1 MRALL
6 DTSDRSRFRIS
17 EEDLP
22 VVWDQLSPLPNFDQK
37 YSVGGDSLR
46 VKGITRDDGGDEVI
60 DYYIKVSP
68 FSIIQ
73 MINGKIS

>member
-6 DTSDRSRFRIS
+6 DTSDKSRFRIS

-22 VVWDQLSPLPNFDQK
+22 VVWDQLNPLPNFDQK

-46 VKGITRDDGGDEVI
+46 VKGITRDDGGDDVI

-68 FSIIQ
+68 FTIIQ
-73 MINGKIS
+73 MINGKVS